1 VKIFISWSGAKS
13 RAVAAALR
21 QWIPDIIQSVEPWMS
36 EVDVD
41 AGSRWGRNVEDEL
54 KETKFGILC
63 LTKSNLNA
71 PWILFEAGALAK
83 TIEDTFV
90 CPYLVDLIP
99 TDIPAGPLS
108 QFQAKKANQNET
120 WELILAINKALK
132 DESLPEDKLRR
143 TFDRWWPDLKGTL
156 DNLPDEPETAESP
169 RSEGSMLEEILGIVR
184 TLSRKAATQPSI
196 ILLMEGLTDRK
207 VINKMLE
214 EQVSNDPEKT
224 KKLKTLLTY
233 IDAWRPYVRYLE
245 HIYPH
250 YWIGHGDSTTK
261 EEGTKA
267 DTEKPAEGNESAKE
281 ED

>member
-1 VKIFISWSGAKS
+1 
-13 RAVAAALR
+13 
-21 QWIPDIIQSVEPWMS
+21 M
-36 EVDVD
+36 
-41 AGSRWGRNVEDEL
+41 
-54 KETKFGILC
+54 
-63 LTKSNLNA
+63 
-71 PWILFEAGALAK
+71 
-83 TIEDTFV
+83 
-90 CPYLVDLIP
+90 
-99 TDIPAGPLS
+99 
-108 QFQAKKANQNET
+108 
-120 WELILAINKALK
+120 ILAINKALK
-132 DESLPEDKLRR
+132 DEALPEDKLRR

-233 IDAWRPYVRYLE
+233 IDAWRPYDRYLE

-250 YWIGHGDSTTK
+250 YGLDTATRPLRKKEPKLILRNPLKEMSPQKKRTKLSARLSTPRQV
-261 EEGTKA
+261 A
-267 DTEKPAEGNESAKE
+267 VH
-281 ED
+281 